1 MAGKGLNGKLGSS
14 VSSSGDGSDAPHLA
28 KSAANFTALTPLVF
42 LRHAAAVYPD
52 KLAVIDGTARFT
64 YRELYSRCRRL
75 ADALRLRGIGPGDT
89 VAVMAPNVP
98 ALLEAHYGVPMAGA
112 VLNALNYRLDARS
125 IAFILGHGQAKLLIA
140 DREFAPIVRAALEE
154 FGSPMPLV
162 EIDDIAGGASLGG
175 IEYEAFLGEGDP
187 EAEWALPRDEWEPI
201 ALNYTSGTTGN
212 PKGVVYHHR
221 GTFLN
226 ALGNAITLG
235 LDRHSVYLWT
245 LPMFHC
251 NGWTHTWAV
260 TAVAGTHVCLRHVD
274 PAPIFAAIAE
284 HRVTHLCGAPI
295 VLNLLVHAPERVKRR
310 FDHRVE
316 VATGGAAPPSAV
328 IEAMERMG
336 FRVTHL
342 YGLTESTGPS
352 TVCAWQEEWA
362 ALPIAERSARM
373 ARQGVAYPTLDHQRV
388 IDPQTM
394 ADVPADGRTLGELV
408 LRSNTLMKGYLKNP
422 AATAAAFEHGWFHT
436 GDLAV
441 CHSDGYVEIKDRSK
455 DIIISGGENI
465 SSLEVEEALYRHPEV
480 MEAAVVAKTDPV
492 WGETP
497 CAFVTLKPE
506 SGRVSAED
514 IVVWCRANLA
524 HYKVPRTVVFGP
536 LPKTSTG
543 KIQKFELRERA
554 KEIAQRKAD
563 S

>member
-1 MAGKGLNGKLGSS
+1 MSTAGEHYNT
-14 VSSSGDGSDAPHLA
+14 PHLA
-28 KSAANFTALTPLVF
+28 KSTANFTALTPLVL
-42 LRHAAAVYPD
+42 LRRAAAVYPD
-52 KLAVIDGTARFT
+52 KLAVIRGSTRFT

-75 ADALRLRGIGPGDT
+75 ADALRRRGIIRGDT
-89 VAVMAPNVP
+89 VAIMAPNVP

-125 IAFILGHGQAKLLIA
+125 IAFILRHGQAKLLIA
-140 DREFAPIVRAALEE
+140 DSEFVPLVKAALEE
-154 FGSPMPLV
+154 LGGQMPLV
-162 EIDDIAGGASLGG
+162 EIDDGTDGSALLGG

-187 EAEWALPRDEWEPI
+187 EAEWSVPPDEWEPI

-212 PKGVVYHHR
+212 PKGVVCHHR
-221 GTFLN
+221 GAFLN
-226 ALGNAITLG
+226 ALGNVITLG

-251 NGWTHTWAV
+251 NGWTHAWAV
-260 TAVAGTHVCLRHVD
+260 TAVAGTHVCLRRVD

-295 VLNLLVHAPERVKRR
+295 VLNLLVHAPDEVKRR
-310 FDHRVE
+310 FDHIVE
-316 VATGGAAPPSAV
+316 VVTGGAAPPSVV
-328 IEAMERMG
+328 IEAMEGMG

-342 YGLTESTGPS
+342 YGLTESYGPS

-362 ALPIAERSARM
+362 SLPVAERSAHM
-373 ARQGVAYPTLDHQRV
+373 ARQGVAYLTLDRQRV
-388 IDPQTM
+388 VDPQTM
-394 ADVPADGRTLGELV
+394 ADVPADGVTMGELV
-408 LRSNTLMKGYLKNP
+408 LRSNTVMKGYLKNP

-441 CHSDGYVEIKDRSK
+441 SHPDGYVEIKDRSK

-465 SSLEVEEALYRHPEV
+465 SSLEVEEALYRHPAV
-480 MEAAVVAKTDPV
+480 MEAAVVAKPDPV

-506 SGRVSAED
+506 ADPVSAED
-514 IVVWCRANLA
+514 IVGWCRANLA
-524 HYKVPRTVVFGP
+524 HYKAPRTVVFGP

-543 KIQKFELRERA
+543 KIQKYELRERA
-554 KEIAQRKAD
+554 KSIA